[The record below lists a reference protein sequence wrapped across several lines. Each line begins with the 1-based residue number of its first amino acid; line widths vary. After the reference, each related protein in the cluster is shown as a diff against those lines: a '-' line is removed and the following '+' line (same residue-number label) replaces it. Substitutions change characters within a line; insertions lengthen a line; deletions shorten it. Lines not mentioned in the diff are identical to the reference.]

1 MPADQ
6 ADFFWI
12 SVPMDTS
19 CPVEATD
26 LGVKDVYLRHTASGV
41 AMLHA
46 PPADSPIGS
55 LASGYFKT
63 SGFTALADAITLSSM
78 PLAGR
83 DVACHV
89 HIIR

>member
-1 MPADQ
+1 
-6 ADFFWI
+6 
-12 SVPMDTS
+12 
-19 CPVEATD
+19 
-26 LGVKDVYLRHTASGV
+26 
-41 AMLHA
+41 MLHA

-78 PLAGR
+78 PLTGR

-89 HIIR
+89 RIMRW